1 MEDAALKNQITEL
14 NNGIMNFALSL
25 YFIYASYMPI
35 DQAKEKVK
43 EQLSILIEFFDK
55 PTTTDTK

>member
-35 DQAKEKVK
+35 DQAKETVK